1 MAATGSVTEN
11 ASPLLSLSSRE
22 ILAGRAFR
30 SGQPVIVN
38 DYPADPDAS
47 PAIVQLGMKSMAL
60 IPIAANGRTLGLVN
74 IVSRDVGSFAPD
86 HARVFTAVVD
96 GIGPLFEIARLEDQR
111 RQEQERLQEKVRLA
125 STGELAAGVAHEL
138 NNPIGFV
145 HANLQLLD
153 EFIAELA
160 QVQAQG
166 GDTAALRE
174 NIAKLLKRSRQGTE

>member
-22 ILAGRAFR
+22 ILAARVFL

-111 RQEQERLQEKVRLA
+111 RQEQERLQEKVRCLYRR
-125 STGELAAGVAHEL
+125 
-138 NNPIGFV
+138 IG
-145 HANLQLLD
+145 
-153 EFIAELA
+153 
-160 QVQAQG
+160 G
-166 GDTAALRE
+166 GRGPRA
-174 NIAKLLKRSRQGTE
+174 